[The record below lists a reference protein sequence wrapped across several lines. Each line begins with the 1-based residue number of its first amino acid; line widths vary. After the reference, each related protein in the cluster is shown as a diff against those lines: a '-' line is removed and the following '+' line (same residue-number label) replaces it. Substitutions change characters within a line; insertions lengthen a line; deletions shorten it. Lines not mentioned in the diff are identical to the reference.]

1 MRPHSSI
8 PILLIIAIV
17 LFVIS
22 ALINTLGGFR
32 VAPAPGP
39 AGGPWGWG
47 NWIFGWAMV
56 FFAASFY
63 PF

>member
-1 MRPHSSI
+1 MREPHS
-8 PILLIIAIV
+8 PILLIVAIV

-22 ALINTLGGFR
+22 ALINTGGGFR
-32 VAPAPGP
+32 SVVPGQP
-39 AGGPWGWG
+39 SGPWGWG

>member
-8 PILLIIAIV
+8 LLIVAIV

-22 ALINTLGGFR
+22 ALINTLGGLR
-32 VAPAPGP
+32 VAPGYAL
-39 AGGPWGWG
+39 GGPWGWG

>member
-1 MRPHSSI
+1 MKPHS
-8 PILLIIAIV
+8 PILLIVAIV

-22 ALINTLGGFR
+22 ALISTGGGFR
-32 VAPAPGP
+32 SPIPPGQP
-39 AGGPWGWG
+39 SGPWGWG